1 MQRKNLLYIFADQW
15 RYHAVGA
22 AHEDT
27 VFTPH
32 MDAFAAESVCCTN
45 AISTYPLCSPHR
57 AALLTGKYP
66 LSCGMWT
73 NCKTG
78 LDISPC
84 LAPQETL
91 IGDVLRGNGYDTA
104 YIGKWHLDSSDLNY
118 SAHPASGCSGWDAY
132 TPAGCRR
139 HGFDFWYSYGAMD
152 EHLSPHYWTTDGERR
167 DIHTWSPE
175 HETDVLLSYLECRRS
190 AQPAHVA
197 GSAQSEHTAQ
207 ANKPFCAF
215 LSWNPPHPPYDQVP
229 QPYLER
235 YAGELRF
242 RQNVPEAMRRD
253 ESYRKKM
260 REYYAAVSGLDEQF
274 GRIMDFLEKKGL
286 KDDTLIVLS
295 ADHGDCMG
303 SHGLYGKNIWYE
315 ESVRIPLY
323 VGGGAMFSFAGEGA
337 DTQSRTSAAA
347 GLHKPLVCPALI
359 ESCDHMPT
367 LLDIL
372 DIPIPD
378 CVEGTS
384 AAPALAAAVS
394 AEKKAGGG
402 LSGGTASSYA
412 GKTHAFLCML
422 PGMPELI
429 EPFKKEGLDSK
440 CFGWRGIRTAD
451 KTYVIDN
458 GTAPH
463 TKQRRL
469 LYDNVNDPYQ
479 MHPVEL
485 LPSDPRCEPYDE
497 LLRAWCAEYKDYFL
511 FKAVD

>member
-15 RYHAVGA
+15 RYHALGA

-27 VFTPH
+27 VFTPC
-32 MDAFAAESVCCTN
+32 MDSFAAESVCCTN

-91 IGDVLRGNGYDTA
+91 ISDVLKKNGYDTA

-118 SAHPASGCSGWDAY
+118 SAHPASACSGWDAY

-152 EHLSPHYWTTDGERR
+152 EHLSPHYWTSDGERC
-167 DIHTWSPE
+167 DIRTWSPE
-175 HETDVLLSYLECRRS
+175 HETDVLLSYLERWRAAHTGQA
-190 AQPAHVA
+190 AQLDQAVSP
-197 GSAQSEHTAQ
+197 AQ
-207 ANKPFCAF
+207 ADTPFCAF

-229 QPYLER
+229 ER
-235 YAGELRF
+235 YLKQYAGKLNF

-253 ESYRKKM
+253 ESYQKKM
-260 REYYAAVSGLDEQF
+260 REYYAAISGLDEQF
-274 GRIMDFLEKKGL
+274 GRIMNFLEKTGL

-303 SHGLYGKNIWYE
+303 SHGLYGKNVWYE
-315 ESVRIPLY
+315 ESIRIPLY
-323 VGGGAMFSFAGEGA
+323 VGGGAMMSFAGEGA
-337 DTQSRTSAAA
+337 DSQSRTAA
-347 GLHKPLVCPALI
+347 GVRLHTPLVCPALI

-372 DIPIPD
+372 GVPIPD

-384 AAPALAAAVS
+384 AAPALAAACCG
-394 AEKKAGGG
+394 ADFPD
-402 LSGGTASSYA
+402 
-412 GKTHAFLCML
+412 GKVNTGKSHAFLCML

-440 CFGWRGIRTAD
+440 CFGWRGIRTKD

-458 GTAPH
+458 GTEPH
-463 TKQRRL
+463 TKQRRF
-469 LYDNVNDPYQ
+469 LYDNVQDPYQ
-479 MHPVEL
+479 MHPIEL
-485 LPSDPRCEPYDE
+485 SASDPRCAPYDK
-497 LLRAWCAEYKDYFL
+497 LLKAWCRRHKDFFL
-511 FKAVD
+511 FERNE